1 VVVRSLAGTVC
12 GRAGNRLIQNHEIAV
27 IPAGS
32 ELNGL
37 GAKTMKRILS
47 FILVIGFVSFAL
59 QSYATDRDDA
69 KALVKQAAAYVKYQG
84 KEKALAEISTP
95 KGMFDKGELYVFAY
109 DLQGV
114 MLAHPK
120 NSALIGQ
127 NLIAV
132 PDTEGKLFRK
142 EIVEK
147 AKLSGSGWVD
157 YVYLNPETSRQ
168 EHKSTY
174 FLKVGDII
182 LCCGVYNDYSHAGD

>member
-1 VVVRSLAGTVC
+1 MQK
-12 GRAGNRLIQNHEIAV
+12 IIAV
-27 IPAGS
+27 LIGI
-32 ELNGL
+32 GL
-37 GAKTMKRILS
+37 
-47 FILVIGFVSFAL
+47 FSFAVL
-59 QSYATDRDDA
+59 SYAADRDDA
-69 KALVKQAAAYVKYQG
+69 KKLVKQAAAYVKYQG

-120 NSALIGQ
+120 NPALIGQ

-147 AKLSGSGWVD
+147 AKSQGSGWVD
-157 YVYLNPETSRQ
+157 YVYLNPETNRQ
-168 EHKSTY
+168 EHKTTY
-174 FLKVGDII
+174 FQKVGDII
-182 LCCGVYNDYSHAGD
+182 ICCGIYKDYSHLGD